1 MVVGTGG
8 NPRLAELLACRTSS
22 GKTVAESA
30 LGMELRQDSSE
41 FWL

>member
-1 MVVGTGG
+1 VVVGTGG

-22 GKTVAESA
+22 GKTVEESA
-30 LGMELRQDSSE
+30 LDLELRQDFSE